1 MKLILFISLILL
13 ISSGIELFGIDLS
26 SWDDVVYWD
35 VLKTE
40 VKFVILRAG
49 YGTGTTDTV
58 YEDYYAKCKQ
68 YNIPVGAYWYS
79 YATTVDGAEEEARA
93 FLQRLKGKKFEYPVY
108 YDIEEEKIYNTGK
121 NNISNMLE
129 RFCTILEENGYYCGI
144 YGNKYSLTNFYTK
157 SVLNRYDIWLAH
169 YTKNGAPTDYVG
181 HRIWQYTDSGTL
193 KGKPG
198 DCDLNWSYE
207 NYPALIKAKHFNGY

>member
-1 MKLILFISLILL
+1 MIIL

>member
-1 MKLILFISLILL
+1 MKLILFISLIIL

-26 SWDDVVYWD
+26 FWDDVVYWD
-35 VLKTE
+35 ILKTE

-49 YGTGTTDTV
+49 SGTGSIDAV
-58 YEDYYAKCKQ
+58 YEDYYKKCKQ
-68 YNIPVGAYWYS
+68 YNIPVGAYWYA
-79 YATTVDGAEEEARA
+79 YATTVDGAEAEAKA
-93 FLQRLKGKKFEYPVY
+93 FLQTLKGKQFEYPVY

-144 YGNKYSLTNFYTK
+144 YGNKYSLQNFYTK

-169 YTKNGAPTDYVG
+169 YTYNAAPTDYVG
-181 HRIWQYTDSGTL
+181 HRIWQYTDTGRL
-193 KGKPG
+193 NGKPG

-207 NYPALIKAKHFNGY
+207 NYPALIKSKHFNGY

>member
-1 MKLILFISLILL
+1 MKLILFITLIIL

>member
-1 MKLILFISLILL
+1 M
-13 ISSGIELFGIDLS
+13 
-26 SWDDVVYWD
+26 
-35 VLKTE
+35 KTE